1 MKNTLLHILLPLAAT
16 LLGATLLGAIPSS
29 LARETA
35 PLITLDSCISRALQS
50 NYSIQIIR
58 NQQRQAQNNLT
69 ASPFLPTVALAAS
82 QNQTIAR
89 GTAETD
95 GTAATQ
101 DWARTNALSAGVALN
116 WTLFD
121 GLEMFVTRARYEEL
135 LAIGELHT
143 KAAIENLIVR
153 VASAYYEVVR
163 QQHKA
168 DAARHSLDL
177 SVARYK
183 EANDKHLLGS
193 LSGIEALQA
202 KLDLNA
208 DSSNYMQTREALR
221 AAYIT
226 LNTVING
233 DLHRRDYVR
242 DSILLRPSL
251 AHDPLIDDMLA
262 HNTTLQLARRDRKIS
277 ALDLKL
283 ARAALFPRLDFRGGY
298 NASRNATPS
307 RATTLATSHGPYWG
321 FALSMNLFNRLD
333 TRRRIRNAALDEQNA
348 ELSYRD
354 AELQVRSDLEQ
365 LYNTYI
371 NKLLLVNFE
380 KDNARIAFENLD
392 AALVKYKLGSLAGIE
407 FREFQRTYIDAV
419 DRELSALY
427 DAKISELSLLL
438 ISGRILR

>member
-16 LLGATLLGAIPSS
+16 LLGAIPSS
-29 LARETA
+29 LAQETA

-58 NQQRQAQNNLT
+58 NQQRQAQNNVT
-69 ASPFLPTVALAAS
+69 ASPFLPTVALNAS

-226 LNTVING
+226 VING
-233 DLHRRDYVR
+233 ALPRRDYVR

-307 RATTLATSHGPYWG
+307 RPTTLATSHGSYWG
-321 FALSMNLFNRLD
+321 FALSIDIFNRLD

>member
-16 LLGATLLGAIPSS
+16 LLGAIPSS
-29 LARETA
+29 LAQETA

-58 NQQRQAQNNLT
+58 NQQRQAQNNVT
-69 ASPFLPTVALAAS
+69 ASPFLPTVALNAS

-121 GLEMFVTRARYEEL
+121 GLGMFVTRARYEEL

-283 ARAALFPRLDFRGGY
+283 ARAALFPRLNFRGGY